1 MKFPRLHF
9 KRKSRSSKVPPD
21 SNTAEATKESEIEE
35 YLDIRDQ
42 RRWIFPRAALVGVG
56 AGILALLFRAALAA
70 TDALRNDLI
79 QRAQKFPAWGWII
92 PLFFCTICAS
102 LSLLLTRRYAPEAS
116 GSGIPHLEA
125 VLHRFRKLNW
135 KSVLPVKF
143 IGGLLSIGGGLAL
156 GREGPTVQM
165 GGTAGDA
172 VADWLKVSP
181 RERLTLISAGSG
193 AGLAA
198 IFNAPLSGLMFV
210 LEELRGDFQPIVF
223 GAVFVAAMIANI
235 ISRAAGDQLPY
246 FLVPAYPMPPLTS
259 LPFFAILG
267 IAAGAFG
274 VLFNKGLLLSTSLY
288 SRIPGRYSILA
299 AAVTGAAVGLVG
311 WFSPILIGS
320 GGSLADLVLNGQVA
334 LLLIP
339 LYFIIRFFLTT
350 SNYGTG
356 VPGGIF
362 APLLV
367 MGALLGLGIG
377 LVSHAIAPG
386 AVPIPAAFAV
396 VGMAAYF
403 TAIVRAPLTG
413 ITLIVEMTGNYSQML
428 PLLVACFC
436 AYAMAE
442 LLKDLPVYEALLERD
457 LKRAGVNTYFEK
469 PMVMDFTVQVGA
481 PFAGREIRSLK
492 LPPGCI
498 LVRCSDGKHE
508 WIPTATTTL
517 EPHMRVT
524 AMISP
529 EAPESV
535 EILHHGCEASTG

>member
-1 MKFPRLHF
+1 M
-9 KRKSRSSKVPPD
+9 
-21 SNTAEATKESEIEE
+21 
-35 YLDIRDQ
+35 
-42 RRWIFPRAALVGVG
+42 
-56 AGILALLFRAALAA
+56 
-70 TDALRNDLI
+70 
-79 QRAQKFPAWGWII
+79 
-92 PLFFCTICAS
+92 
-102 LSLLLTRRYAPEAS
+102 
-116 GSGIPHLEA
+116 
-125 VLHRFRKLNW
+125 
-135 KSVLPVKF
+135 KF

-156 GREGPTVQM
+156 GREGPTVQI
-165 GGTAGDA
+165 GGTVGDA

-181 RERLTLISAGSG
+181 RERLTLISAGAG
-193 AGLAA
+193 AGLAV

-235 ISRAAGDQLPY
+235 ISRAGGNRLLY

-267 IAAGAFG
+267 VAAGLLG
-274 VLFNKGLLLSTSLY
+274 VLYNKVLLLATSLY
-288 SRIPGRYSILA
+288 SRIPHRYSVLA
-299 AAVTGAAVGLVG
+299 TTLTGAVVGLIG
-311 WFSPILIGS
+311 WFSPVLIGS
-320 GGSLADLVLNGQVA
+320 GGPLADLVLNGQVA
-334 LLLIP
+334 LLIIP
-339 LYFIIRFFLTT
+339 LFFIIRFFMTT

-367 MGALLGLGIG
+367 LGALLGLGIG
-377 LVSHAIAPG
+377 LITHAFVPG
-386 AVPIPAAFAV
+386 IVPIPAVFAV

-436 AYAMAE
+436 AYAVAE
-442 LLKDLPVYEALLERD
+442 LLRDLPVYEALLERD
-457 LKRAGVNTYFEK
+457 LKRAGVSSFFEK
-469 PMVMDFTVQVGA
+469 PIIMDFTVQAGA
-481 PFAGREIRSLK
+481 PFAGREIRSLN

-508 WIPTATTTL
+508 WIPTATTML
-517 EPHMRVT
+517 EPHMRLT

-529 EAPESV
+529 DASESV
-535 EILHHGCEASTG
+535 EILHHGCAANTG